1 MNVSNSDQSVPL
13 WKLVLVFIAV
23 IGLTVL
29 VIQGPRT
36 SKEKKAATPVEEKAP
51 LDLDSLFSAETLV
64 SEGEFVIFGRHQ
76 PVMETSP
83 SGKFDRMPIG
93 KGKCAHCHIF
103 VEGQRQD
110 IGPNLIGLEQRSHT
124 RLQEARYKM
133 FSEQYANTPEAVS
146 GLKAK
151 ATTGGEYIL
160 ESIYC
165 PSCYVVE
172 GFALPESNDLVSKMP
187 VMNHMPYQLSDYEII
202 AIASYLQ
209 ANTSSGGLGKVTAV
223 EDWQNYFKKEL
234 PLPEDSPKVFASSVG
249 LPETEKRTDSVE
261 EVIKKNGCSVCHRIP
276 GIEIAQ
282 TSFIGPILAMKSI
295 APRRLASKEYQKAVL
310 EGRAKA
316 MTNRAYVKESI
327 LNPGAFISPG
337 FRDGD
342 GMPSDYSQKMTL
354 GDLDKLINFLLTID
368 ETMIKEE
375 DRLSP
380 VGLSERLP

>member
-1 MNVSNSDQSVPL
+1 MNVSNSDQSVPI

-23 IGLTVL
+23 IALTVL
-29 VIQGPRT
+29 VFKGPPT
-36 SKEKKAATPVEEKAP
+36 SKEKKGAIPIEEKVAP
-51 LDLDSLFSAETLV
+51 DLDLLFSAETLV

-103 VEGQRQD
+103 VKGQRQD

-124 RLQEARYKM
+124 RLQEARYQM
-133 FSEQYANTPEAVS
+133 FSEKYQNMPEAVS
-146 GLKAK
+146 GLKAT

-165 PSCYVVE
+165 PSCYVVA
-172 GFALPESNDLVSKMP
+172 GFGLPESNDLVSKMP

-202 AIASYLQ
+202 AIVSYLQ
-209 ANTSSGGLGKVTAV
+209 AKTSSGGLSKVTAV

-249 LPETEKRTDSVE
+249 LAITEELSASVE
-261 EVIKKNGCSVCHRIP
+261 EVIKKNGCSVCHKIP

-282 TSFIGPILAMKSI
+282 TGLIGPILAMKST
-295 APRRLASKEYQKAVL
+295 APRRLASKEYQEAVL

-316 MTNRAYVKESI
+316 ITNREYVKESI
-327 LNPGAFISPG
+327 LNPSAFIPPG
-337 FRDGD
+337 FRGGD

-354 GDLDKLINFLLTID
+354 GDLDKLLHFLLTID
-368 ETMIKEE
+368 ETMINKE
-375 DRLSP
+375 DRSSP
-380 VGLSERLP
+380 VGLSELTR